1 MTDLQ
6 SKTIKQ
12 VLEDLLFNHMT
23 RPGGECVDLALSDI
37 SKIIDD
43 AKPDLTGTYS
53 SVAYHDAFTKGVDQ
67 YLHNL
72 KERLG

>member
-1 MTDLQ
+1 MTAPQ

-37 SKIIDD
+37 SKIIDEC
-43 AKPDLTGTYS
+43 KPDYS
-53 SVAYHDAFTKGVDQ
+53 KTVPRLDDDADFAIDQ
-67 YLHNL
+67 YQDNL
-72 KERLG
+72 RKAIK